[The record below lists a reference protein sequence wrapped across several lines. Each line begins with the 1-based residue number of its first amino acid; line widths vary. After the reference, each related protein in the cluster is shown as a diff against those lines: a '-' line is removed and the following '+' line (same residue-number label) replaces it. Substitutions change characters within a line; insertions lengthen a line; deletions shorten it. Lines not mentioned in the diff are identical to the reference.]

1 MSNSVKYIAS
11 LFLLTGAIGLY
22 VFKGWSN
29 GSDGS
34 EIPDDPAQSFMIEES
49 FDFEDLLSGI
59 NELQTSDSTIIPVM
73 ILSPT
78 ACVPCINNVA
88 DYRDLVNKEDFF
100 HELTLVFINEDDTA
114 VNRFIMTTSLSVPY
128 LNVKYQ
134 KDDDHP
140 FEPLQHL
147 VFYDTR
153 NQSILYTESVPN
165 VVTTLESKE
174 QLLADVMRI
183 ANENDSTMMIN

>member
-88 DYRDLVNKEDFF
+88 DYRDIIAQ
-100 HELTLVFINEDDTA
+100 HEGFSDLTLLFVNEDDTA
-114 VNRFIMTTSLSVPY
+114 VNRFIVTTSLAIPHLSVT
-128 LNVKYQ
+128 YQ
-134 KDDDHP
+134 SQDNQIT
-140 FEPLQHL
+140 EPLQHL
-147 VFYDTR
+147 AFYDASNKR
-153 NQSILYTESVPN
+153 LLYTVPVPN
-165 VVTTLESKE
+165 YVTHIESKE
-174 QLLADVMRI
+174 QMLSDVINI
-183 ANENDSTMMIN
+183 AK